1 MSRDPGIRKLGRRQ
15 NSSIWSILAV
25 FMGYSTLFLS
35 SGVISMSRD
44 TGYKKKWDV
53 VKTRRFGHFGT
64 FSWAIAQCFW
74 VRGRFRCLVISGIQK
89 FGRRQNSSIWSFRH
103 VFMGYSTLFLGPGV
117 ISMSRDPG
125 IRKLGRRQ
133 NSSIWSFRTVF
144 VGAHC
149 FSFRGRFRFLVTPG
163 TRKLGRRQNSSLWS
177 FLAVFMGYSTLFL
190 GPGAISMSRDAGYT
204 KIGSSS
210 KLVDLVNSGRFYR
223 L

>member
-1 MSRDPGIRKLGRRQ
+1 MGTRKLGHRQ
-15 NSSIWSILAV
+15 NSSIWSFLAV
-25 FMGYSTLFLS
+25 FMGYSTRFLAQ
-35 SGVISMSRD
+35 GVISTAREPRLHENW
-44 TGYKKKWDV
+44 YVIKNHQFV
-53 VKTRRFGHFGT
+53 HFWP

-89 FGRRQNSSIWSFRH
+89 FGRRQNSSIRSFRH

-117 ISMSRDPG
+117 ISMSRDPS

-144 VGAHC
+144 VGAHS

-163 TRKLGRRQNSSLWS
+163 TQKLGRRQNSSIWS
-177 FLAVFMGYSTLFL
+177 ILAVFMGYSTMFL
-190 GPGAISMSRDAGYT
+190 GPGKISMSRDTGYM
-204 KIGSSS
+204 KIGTSS
-210 KLVDLVNSGRFYR
+210 KLVDLVISGCFHR